1 MIRKQGWSLFTL
13 WLIAATTHAQ
23 EDGGFAIRGRVVDAA
38 AKPVAGAMVRL
49 LAPGFGGFDV
59 DENTA
64 TGADGRFNIAAPR
77 SWIRMDATQRQEL
90 ALLAVQGNRV
100 AVVQF
105 NRSSAPPRSEVEL
118 TLSNVGAS
126 KIEIRAP
133 DLRPVAGAKVKIA
146 ALISDM
152 IHGELTEKEVQQ
164 YAGIARKTPIGYVI
178 GTGTVALPQDLQIDI
193 GATDAKGLATV
204 SHVAAARIAAITVQA
219 DEFGEQTVGYYS
231 VQGANAPDWI
241 HRVVLKKTGRVVG
254 QLSSP
259 SAGAV
264 AHREV
269 TLT

>member
-1 MIRKQGWSLFTL
+1 
-13 WLIAATTHAQ
+13 
-23 EDGGFAIRGRVVDAA
+23 
-38 AKPVAGAMVRL
+38 
-49 LAPGFGGFDV
+49 
-59 DENTA
+59 
-64 TGADGRFNIAAPR
+64 
-77 SWIRMDATQRQEL
+77 
-90 ALLAVQGNRV
+90 
-100 AVVQF
+100 
-105 NRSSAPPRSEVEL
+105 
-118 TLSNVGAS
+118 
-126 KIEIRAP
+126 
-133 DLRPVAGAKVKIA
+133 KVKIA

-193 GATDAKGLATV
+193 GSTDAKGLATV

-241 HRVVLKKTGRVVG
+241 HRVVLKKTGRLVG

-259 SAGAV
+259 IAGAV

-269 TLT
+269 TLTSFEQDNASGVFHSSSAKIVTDGEGKFEVPKMVPGALQLTVKFDPYHPTRPDPAMATP